1 MRGLAR
7 QEKSPTC
14 VLGCGPSEV
23 TFMSMS
29 QRSGSSSSSVPS
41 CLASLSSLPSRF
53 SRRQRWLLLF
63 ALSAG
68 LGTAAAYLPVGSA
81 RAQKPAAAPAPAAA
95 GGKPA
100 AEAPKCKAWGTKPM
114 CCDPAIAAHLTKE
127 AVFSACGE
135 SEATFLGEQGSK
147 ETCKYVFKVEG
158 QKEEETFV
166 QVYVPVQK
174 EVPSEPNDPFF
185 QWKKIG
191 KVFVTEKAKSP
202 KAAPMMVNSTGLW
215 LPGKGY
221 TVSVN
226 ASTKVCD
233 KGQAKKLAS
242 SMK

>member
-1 MRGLAR
+1 MSRSLPTTLSKPTSRSRSRSPRPRHLVALLA
-7 QEKSPTC
+7 
-14 VLGCGPSEV
+14 
-23 TFMSMS
+23 
-29 QRSGSSSSSVPS
+29 
-41 CLASLSSLPSRF
+41 LSST
-53 SRRQRWLLLF
+53 
-63 ALSAG
+63 
-68 LGTAAAYLPVGSA
+68 LGVGAAYLPFGAA
-81 RAQKPAAAPAPAAA
+81 RADNKPAAA
-95 GGKPA
+95 GKPAA
-100 AEAPKCKAWGTKPM
+100 AEAPKCKTWGSKPQ

-127 AVFSACGE
+127 AIFAACGE

-158 QKEEETFV
+158 QKEDETFV
-166 QVYVPVQK
+166 QVYAPAQK

-215 LPGKGY
+215 LPAKGY
-221 TVSVN
+221 FVSVN

-233 KGQAKKLAS
+233 KSQAKRLAP